1 MKITK
6 ILIALLGVALVIATA
21 LVISACN
28 AELEEISEL
37 WEFDDMVV
45 RAETGD
51 NTIGGA
57 STRLLD
63 KEEGR
68 VVNINLAVEKIN
80 GIVLQPGEEFSFN
93 DKVGERSEARGFKEA
108 TALFGTE
115 KVREVGGGVCQVSTT
130 IYQAVKNAG
139 LEIEERHQ
147 HKKKIPYAE
156 EGQDATVDFAAD
168 FDLRFKNNLDRPIK
182 MHVSTDGEY
191 VHVTIDKL

>member
-1 MKITK
+1 MKK
-6 ILIALLGVALVIATA
+6 LV
-21 LVISACN
+21 LISAMLVVMLGLSGCGN
-28 AELEEISEL
+28 EIAHEFAGL
-37 WEFDDMVV
+37 FEFDDMVV

-51 NTIGGA
+51 GTIGGA

-80 GIVLQPGEEFSFN
+80 GMVFRPGESFSFN
-93 DKVGERSEARGFKEA
+93 DTVGARTEARGFKEA
-108 TALFGTE
+108 TALFGRE

-139 LEIEERHQ
+139 LELEERHQ

-156 EGQDATVDFAAD
+156 LGQDATVDFD
-168 FDLRFKNNLDRPIK
+168 SGFDLAFKNNTDSTIK
-182 MHVSTDGEY
+182 MHVSSDGEY